1 MKGMQL
7 KGARSSVYIEILCDF
22 SLIILTIYRVQVF
35 LNFQWIMNWI
45 PYHNQPIN
53 ILA

>member
-22 SLIILTIYRVQVF
+22 SLIILTIELCTSEDQF
-35 LNFQWIMNWI
+35 L
-45 PYHNQPIN
+45 
-53 ILA
+53 